1 MQYCRHGFKILKI
14 IFFLEHKDIKNNRM
28 DHQEIWHMRAL
39 NKLQIPLYEVGL
51 PIYRFQ
57 HQYPHPHSVQ
67 DQAEMETRSQNTRN
81 DLPIAMLFE

>member
-1 MQYCRHGFKILKI
+1 
-14 IFFLEHKDIKNNRM
+14 
-28 DHQEIWHMRAL
+28 MRAL

-67 DQAEMETRSQNTRN
+67 DQAEMETRGQNTRN
-81 DLPIAMLFE
+81 DLLIVCYLSKSRFYKNGDSNNS